1 MHPIDVTALGAVL
14 LGPSVSC
21 DGFRRDRSIRVQ
33 THLHSDHM
41 GGFDSSKGFQDVL
54 LSRGTYDL
62 LCCEQDA
69 DLPHRSNLVPLSPGE
84 TFKTDGTL
92 VELFSSGHM
101 LGAVQVAVTLPSGVR
116 LGYSSDF
123 QWPLDEIIRVDA
135 LVVDSTYGNPES
147 VRNYSQGECEEQL
160 VELVRHLLR
169 DGPVHLIAHRGTLER
184 AIQLLSGEIDHPLV
198 GTERICSQADIYRE
212 HGYAIDPILNVR
224 SDAGQTAL
232 RGGPYIRLYG
242 TGDDRPVD
250 ITLGATVKLSAYF
263 TRPDAPV
270 VEYSPRSYGVAL
282 SGHADFAG
290 TVEYVAATGA
300 EYVVT
305 DNSRGGNAV
314 KLAIELR
321 SRLGVEA
328 IPSKNRHTRAWGD

>member
-21 DGFRRDRSIRVQ
+21 DGFRRDRTIRVQ

-41 GGFDSSKGFQDVL
+41 GGFDSSKGYQDIL

-69 DLPHRSNLVPLSPGE
+69 DLPHRTNLLPLPPGE
-84 TFKTDGTL
+84 NLEVDGML

-101 LGAVQVAVTLPSGVR
+101 LGAVQVAVTLPSGVK

-123 QWPLDEIIRVDA
+123 QWPVDEIIEVDA

-147 VRNYSQGECEEQL
+147 IRNYSQGECEEQFL
-160 VELVRHLLR
+160 ELVRRLLR
-169 DGPVHLIAHRGTLER
+169 EGPIHLIAHRGTLER
-184 AIQLLSGEIDHPLV
+184 AMQLLSGEIDRPLI
-198 GTERICSQADIYRE
+198 GTERVCSHVRIYRE
-212 HGYAIDPILNVR
+212 HGYAIDPILDVK
-224 SDAGQTAL
+224 SDAGEAAL
-232 RGGPYIRLYG
+232 RGESYIRIYG
-242 TGDDRPVD
+242 TGDARPVD
-250 ITLGATVKLSAYF
+250 VIRGATVKLSAYF
-263 TRPDAPV
+263 TRPDTPV

-282 SGHADFAG
+282 SGHADFTG

-314 KLAIELR
+314 RLAMELR
-321 SRLGVEA
+321 SLLGVDA
-328 IPSKNRHTRAWGD
+328 RPSTNRHSREWGK